1 MKYVELQKIK
11 FQDLKEFELEYQ
23 KRLEGYGT
31 IHTPLA
37 IHPFGKE
44 TRITSKRY
52 PLFVVNNLDLMMLQ
66 ERIIE
71 KATEITE
78 LLNNLPD
85 VAKESFVR
93 SVLINEIQSTNE
105 IEGVH
110 SSKKEIKRALQEMN
124 ENKTKKTRF
133 AGIAKLYYYLVTNN
147 GRGFNKITEIKEI
160 RQIYDDLVSDEIAEG
175 NHLDGELFRKGSV
188 EIMQGDRVI
197 HRGNP
202 DETSITSD
210 LKEYIDFINNLDIP
224 YLIRVMLGH
233 YFFEYVHP
241 FYDGNGRT
249 GRYITC
255 RYLTEKLDIL
265 TALSFSHVIN
275 NQKNKYYNAFKITS
289 AEYNMGEGT
298 MFVYEMLRIVF
309 EGQEKLIH
317 NLRESESVME
327 KAYSYTETVLAECD
341 DNVKNIFFLLCQST
355 LFKSD
360 LSDEDIAKMIGS
372 HRATTNRK
380 LKILEQKDLIHKIKK
395 RPSMHVLTA
404 RAIQDINNK

>member
-1 MKYVELQKIK
+1 
-11 FQDLKEFELEYQ
+11 
-23 KRLEGYGT
+23 
-31 IHTPLA
+31 
-37 IHPFGKE
+37 
-44 TRITSKRY
+44 
-52 PLFVVNNLDLMMLQ
+52 MLQ